1 VAWWPVGFGG
11 DPQGGTLTPSMAAKR
26 TKAGPKVE
34 EVVPSAAR
42 TIGSLRDV
50 GYDLPRAVADIVDNS
65 IAAQA
70 TQVDVTIRFNGSD
83 SWIRIADNGAGMDAA
98 TLLEAMR
105 YGSERDYDSNDLGRF
120 GFGLKTASTSQCRRL
135 TVATRRSSQYRRFE
149 VRCLDLAHVE
159 ATNKWQVLVLEGAER
174 RDHML
179 EPLQEGPGTVVVW
192 EDLDR
197 VLDYKDP
204 WGGWAKRRMLDLAE
218 EVDEHLAMV
227 FHRFLAGEV
236 RGRRLTL
243 TINGSKVSPW
253 DPFCRDE
260 PKTLELPAKDMR
272 VTSASGSGIVR
283 VRPYVMPQQNEFS
296 DDAAWRRASGPARWN
311 RQQGLYVYR
320 ANRLIQPG
328 GGWNRIRTL
337 DEHTKLARVAVD
349 FFPVLDSAFGIN
361 IAKAFVQLPE
371 DLRGQL
377 EPLVNQVARQAE
389 QRYRS
394 GGARSKARERTTG
407 VADARPGGSG
417 QSGAPRGDDATGRPE
432 RSGPAGRGPQP
443 DDGGAPQP
451 EDGGAGRAIE
461 AAAKAAGEA
470 KALGRIVDVLR
481 SSHPEVAR
489 GLGW

>member
-1 VAWWPVGFGG
+1 
-11 DPQGGTLTPSMAAKR
+11 MAAKR

-42 TIGSLRDV
+42 TIASLRDV

-65 IAAQA
+65 IAAGA
-70 TQVDVTIRFNGSD
+70 TQVDVTIRFVGSD
-83 SWIRIADNGAGMDAA
+83 SWIRIADNGVGMDAA

-105 YGSERDYDSNDLGRF
+105 YGSERDYDTNDLGRF

-135 TVATRRSSQYRRFE
+135 TVASRRSPQYRRFE

-159 ATNKWQVLVLEGAER
+159 ATNKWEVLVLEGADR
-174 RDHML
+174 PDHLL
-179 EPLQEGPGTVVVW
+179 EPLQQAPGTVVVW

-260 PKTLELPAKDMR
+260 PKTLELPAKDVQ

-283 VRPYVMPQQNEFS
+283 VRPYVLPQQTDFS
-296 DDAAWRRASGPARWN
+296 DDAAWRRASGPAKWN
-311 RQQGLYVYR
+311 RQQGLYIYR

-371 DLRGQL
+371 DLRTQL

-394 GGARSKARERTTG
+394 GGSRSKAG
-407 VADARPGGSG
+407 GKAAGSG
-417 QSGAPRGDDATGRPE
+417 GIRP
-432 RSGPAGRGPQP
+432 A
-443 DDGGAPQP
+443 A
-451 EDGGAGRAIE
+451 GGAGSAPTGPASGSSGDRGTPSGRNDSASPPDDPGAARRAFE
-461 AAAKAAGEA
+461 AAARTAGEA
-470 KALGRIVDVLR
+470 RALTRIVDVLR
-481 SSHPEVAR
+481 EKHPEVAR
-489 GLGW
+489 VLGW

>member
-1 VAWWPVGFGG
+1 MEA
-11 DPQGGTLTPSMAAKR
+11 
-26 TKAGPKVE
+26 
-34 EVVPSAAR
+34 VVPSAAR
-42 TIGSLRDV
+42 TIASLRDV
-50 GYDLPRAVADIVDNS
+50 GYDLPRAVADLVDNS

-70 TQVDVTIRFNGSD
+70 TQVDVTLRFDGSD
-83 SWIRIADNGAGMDAA
+83 SWIRIADNGEGMDAA

-105 YGSERDYDSNDLGRF
+105 YGSERDYDTNDLGRF

-135 TVATRRSSQYRRFE
+135 TVASRRSAQYRRFE

-159 ATNKWQVLVLEGAER
+159 ATNKWEVLVLEGADR
-174 RDHML
+174 SAHLL
-179 EPLQEGPGTVVVW
+179 EPLQHGPGTVVLW

-243 TINGSKVSPW
+243 TINGSKLSPW
-253 DPFCRDE
+253 DPFCRHE
-260 PKTLELPAKDMR
+260 PKTLELPAKDVQ
-272 VTSASGSGIVR
+272 VTSSSGSGIVR
-283 VRPYVMPQQNEFS
+283 VRPYVLPQQVDFS
-296 DDAAWRRASGPARWN
+296 DDAAWRRASGPAKWN

-349 FFPVLDSAFGIN
+349 FFPILDSAFGIN
-361 IAKAFVQLPE
+361 IAKAFVQMPE
-371 DLRGQL
+371 DLRTQL
-377 EPLVNQVARQAE
+377 EPIVNQVARQAE

-394 GGARSKARERTTG
+394 GGSRSKPRDKASG
-407 VADARPGGSG
+407 PADARPT
-417 QSGAPRGDDATGRPE
+417 GADSGRPRE
-432 RSGPAGRGPQP
+432 RDGSFTGANSKATPPSGSDSGESRGSDGGRGR
-443 DDGGAPQP
+443 
-451 EDGGAGRAIE
+451 RAIE
-461 AAAKAAGEA
+461 EAAELAGEA
-470 KALGRIVDVLR
+470 SALTRIVDVLR
-481 SSHPEVAR
+481 TKYPEVAR
-489 GLGW
+489 DLGW

>member
-1 VAWWPVGFGG
+1 
-11 DPQGGTLTPSMAAKR
+11 MAAKR
-26 TKAGPKVE
+26 TKASPRVE

-42 TIGSLRDV
+42 TIASLRDV
-50 GYDLPRAVADIVDNS
+50 GYDLPRAVADLVDNS
-65 IAAQA
+65 IAARA
-70 TQVDVTIRFNGSD
+70 TQVDITIRFNGSD
-83 SWIRIADNGAGMDAA
+83 SWIRIADNGEGMDAA

-105 YGSERDYDSNDLGRF
+105 YGSERDYDPNDLGRF

-135 TVATRRSSQYRRFE
+135 TVASRRSSQYRRFE

-159 ATNKWQVLVLEGAER
+159 ATNKWEVLVLEGADR
-174 RDHML
+174 PDHL
-179 EPLQEGPGTVVVW
+179 IEPLQQGPGTVVLW

-197 VLDYKDP
+197 VLNYKDP

-218 EVDEHLAMV
+218 EIDEHLAMV

-236 RGRRLTL
+236 KGRRLTL
-243 TINGSKVSPW
+243 TIQGSKVIPW
-253 DPFCRDE
+253 DPYSRDE
-260 PKTLELPAKDMR
+260 PKTLELPAKDVQ

-283 VRPYVMPQQNEFS
+283 VRPYVLPQQAEFS

-349 FFPVLDSAFGIN
+349 FFPILDSAFGIN

-371 DLRGQL
+371 DLRTQL
-377 EPLVNQVARQAE
+377 EPIVNQVARQAE

-394 GGARSKARERTTG
+394 GGSRSRQRQKPPGPAN
-407 VADARPGGSG
+407 AKPGGG
-417 QSGAPRGDDATGRPE
+417 EAGGTGAPADGSSTGGSSETTPP
-432 RSGPAGRGPQP
+432 SVWQ
-443 DDGGAPQP
+443 
-451 EDGGAGRAIE
+451 GAGSPDAHGGGTRRAIE
-461 AAAKAAGEA
+461 EAAKVAGEGT
-470 KALGRIVDVLR
+470 ALTRIVDVLR
-481 SSHPEVAR
+481 DRHPKVAR
-489 GLGW
+489 DLGW